1 MNLIKTAIGNATK
14 NILRNKLINLLCLG
28 IIAFTLLIY
37 GIFTY
42 ISINL
47 NVVTR
52 EFSKSIEAIFYFKD
66 NADISQ
72 IENVIDK
79 TRKNLLVDEVIFHS
93 REQAETNFSRQFPE
107 LKYILSEFDHS
118 PFPASME
125 IKFKPQYGMDTKLK
139 SILDEIEKMTIVDSK
154 QINLEWAKKIMTIK
168 KFINIVGLFL
178 SSILLFVSIFIIYN
192 VIKLNILYRKDE
204 IHILK
209 LVGATNWYIKFPFII
224 EGALMGLTGSILA
237 GIILFGLL
245 KLFPSY
251 ATFIFSLLEDVITVD
266 MIPSSLFIR
275 LIILGTGIGLLSSL
289 FSTQHFLK
297 N

>member
-1 MNLIKTAIGNATK
+1 MNLIKNAVGNAAK

-28 IIAFTLLIY
+28 NIAFTLLIY

-47 NVVTR
+47 NIVTR

-66 NADISQ
+66 NTDIRQ
-72 IENVIDK
+72 IENLIEK
-79 TRKNLLVDEVIFHS
+79 TRKNLLVEQVNFFS
-93 REQAETNFSRQFPE
+93 KEQAEINFSRQFPE
-107 LKYILSEFDHS
+107 LKYILSEFKQS

-125 IKFKPQYGMDTKLK
+125 IKFKPEYGLDTKLM
-139 SILDEIEKMTIVDSK
+139 SILDEIEKMTIVESK
-154 QINLEWAKKIMTIK
+154 QINLEWAEKIMTIK
-168 KFINIVGLFL
+168 KFITIVGLFL

-224 EGALMGLTGSILA
+224 EGALLGLAGSILA

-245 KLFPSY
+245 QLFPSY
-251 ATFIFSLLEDVITVD
+251 ATFIFNLLKDVITVEV
-266 MIPSSLFIR
+266 IPTSLFLR
-275 LIILGTGIGLLSSL
+275 LLLLGTGIGLLSSL

>member
-1 MNLIKTAIGNATK
+1 MNLLKNAIINATK

-28 IIAFTLLIY
+28 IISFTLLIY

-42 ISINL
+42 ISTNL
-47 NVVTR
+47 NIITK

-66 NADISQ
+66 NVDIQ
-72 IENVIDK
+72 EIEHLLEKI
-79 TRKNLLVDEVIFHS
+79 RQNLLVEHVTFNS
-93 REQAETNFSRQFPE
+93 KKQAEINFSQQFPE
-107 LKYILSEFDHS
+107 LKYILSEFNES
-118 PFPASME
+118 PFPSSME
-125 IKFKPQYGMDTKLK
+125 IRFKPEYDLDTKIN
-139 SILDEIEKMTIVDSK
+139 SILDEIEKMNIIDSK

-168 KFINIVGLFL
+168 KFITIVGLFL

-224 EGALMGLTGSILA
+224 EGALLGLFGSIMA
-237 GIILFGLL
+237 GIILYGLL

-251 ATFIFSLLEDVITVD
+251 ANFIFNLIKGVITVEV
-266 MIPSSLFIR
+266 IPASLFIR
-275 LIILGTGIGLLSSL
+275 LIILGTGIGLFSSL

>member
-1 MNLIKTAIGNATK
+1 VNLIKNAIGNAVK

-42 ISINL
+42 LSINL
-47 NVVTR
+47 NMITK

-66 NADISQ
+66 GIDIKQ
-72 IENVIDK
+72 IENLIKK
-79 TRKNLLVDEVIFHS
+79 TRKNLLVEQVTFHS
-93 REQAETNFSRQFPE
+93 KEQAEVNFSRQFPE
-107 LKYILSEFDHS
+107 LKYILSEFNQS

-125 IKFKPQYGMDTKLK
+125 IRFKPEYGMDTKLM
-139 SILDEIEKMTIVDSK
+139 SVLDEIEKMTIIDSK

-224 EGALMGLTGSILA
+224 EGALLGLVGSILA
-237 GIILFGLL
+237 GIILYGLL

-251 ATFIFSLLEDVITVD
+251 ASFIFNLIKGVITVEV
-266 MIPSSLFIR
+266 IPSSLFFR